1 MEKLGFVSKINGE
14 YMTVS
19 VNRDSACGEN
29 CAACGLCSN
38 REMSVSLKNPG
49 SLSVGDK
56 VRLISD
62 DRIFVGHSALGY
74 AFLTLLIILGGTLG
88 TALGNEWLA
97 FGCALLGLGAGVL
110 ILKLFFKKNM
120 EIKVEKIEG

>member
-1 MEKLGFVSKINGE
+1 MEKTGFVSKINGE
-14 YMTVS
+14 NITVS

-38 REMSVSLKNPG
+38 REMSVRLKNPG
-49 SLSVGDK
+49 GLSVGDK

-74 AFLTLLIILGGTLG
+74 ALLTLLMILGGTLG
-88 TALGNEWLA
+88 TASGNEWIA
-97 FGCALLGLGAGVL
+97 FGCALLGLGMGIV

-120 EIKVEKIEG
+120 EIKVEKIEV